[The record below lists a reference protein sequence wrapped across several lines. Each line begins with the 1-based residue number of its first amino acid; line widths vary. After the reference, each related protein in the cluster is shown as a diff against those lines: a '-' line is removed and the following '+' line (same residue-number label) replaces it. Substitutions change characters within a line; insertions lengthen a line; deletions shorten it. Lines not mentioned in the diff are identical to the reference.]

1 MTGLGGVLGQV
12 TYGELLDIAAG
23 HVMNAATALAVHPPA
38 TRAEASALI
47 GAHRALQH
55 AARVNLAAV
64 IGGPGRLEAIR
75 GAPHPSLAEYHAVGL
90 HDALQKAVVRRPGPT
105 GWHTHRVTHAGADA
119 LQTGAETRHGAAQHW
134 QAAARTLGAAA
145 DLLATHTDPTTGAPR
160 SPDTSS
166 LHADAG
172 RRVALRRMA
181 ALVGVVADIEPP
193 LRWAATS
200 AGLSRSQ
207 IALALPDLAA
217 VRDHASTLIGLSD
230 TPTEPDH
237 DLAGSVALIDLAV
250 AQPTIRTGH
259 PLHEIADRIAALRH
273 LAWQLA
279 TNPHASVASLADIA
293 RLAVHVES
301 ARFRLT
307 APAHAPLTPTTA
319 PKAGAWHAT
328 WLELRR
334 LRTPAAPDPA
344 VRSHT
349 RAIESLLAE
358 IVRRSPIAQNG
369 EDGACLALRAGS
381 ARRDLAAVLR
391 SAGDQ
396 LAEIAGWNQAT
407 LTRLAITGVVYQ
419 PGTRDHIAE
428 GHFSWDGGKLL
439 PNPMSVAPETLRAV
453 NLTYRAV
460 RTQYTS
466 TTASPVHGNPSV
478 RSSPPSNG
486 AAPQLG

>member
-23 HVMNAATALAVHPPA
+23 HVMSAAAALAVHPPA
-38 TRAEASALI
+38 TRSEASALI

-90 HDALQKAVVRRPGPT
+90 HDALQRAVVRRPGPT
-105 GWHTHRVTHAGADA
+105 GWHAHRVTDAGADS
-119 LQTGAETRHGAAQHW
+119 LQTGAEVRPGAAQHW
-134 QAAARTLGAAA
+134 QAAARALGAAT
-145 DLLATHTDPTTGAPR
+145 DLLATYTDPATGAPR
-160 SPDTSS
+160 SPDTPS
-166 LHADAG
+166 LHAEAG
-172 RRVALRRMA
+172 RRVALRRLA

-200 AGLSRSQ
+200 AGLNRSQ

-217 VRDHASTLIGLSD
+217 VRDHAGTLIGLSD
-230 TPTEPDH
+230 PPTGPDE

-259 PLHEIADRIAALRH
+259 PLHEITDRITALRH

-279 TNPHASVASLADIA
+279 TDPHASVASLADIA

-307 APAHAPLTPTTA
+307 APAHAPLTATTA

-334 LRTPAAPDPA
+334 LRTPVAPDPA
-344 VRSHT
+344 IRSHT
-349 RAIESLLAE
+349 RAVEALLADV
-358 IVRRSPIAQNG
+358 VRRNPVALND
-369 EDGACLALRAGS
+369 EDGTSLDLTAGS

-396 LAEIAGWNQAT
+396 LGDIAGWNQAT
-407 LTRLAITGVVYQ
+407 LTRLATTGFVYQ
-419 PGTRDHIAE
+419 PGTRDHLAE
-428 GHFSWDGGKLL
+428 GHFSWDGGKIL
-439 PNPMSVAPETLRAV
+439 PDPMSIAPETLRAV
-453 NLTYRAV
+453 NLAYRAV
-460 RTQYTS
+460 RTHYAS
-466 TTASPVHGNPSV
+466 TTASPVHGNPSA

-486 AAPQLG
+486 AGPQLG